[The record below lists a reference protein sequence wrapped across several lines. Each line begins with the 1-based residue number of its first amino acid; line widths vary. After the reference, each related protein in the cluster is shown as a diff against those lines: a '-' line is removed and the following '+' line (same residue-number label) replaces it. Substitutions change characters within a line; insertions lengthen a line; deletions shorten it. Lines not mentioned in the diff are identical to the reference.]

1 MPVNQFQGEN
11 TMAVRSRTL
20 NCERIQCP
28 KHALSHSVTLVVQR
42 YRMEQSAAV
51 GACHISVSFAEL
63 RTISGDRLSGTF
75 RYKNPRKN
83 YNLSSPIGQQA
94 S

>member
-28 KHALSHSVTLVVQR
+28 KHALSHSVTLVAPFLLNQVQR

-63 RTISGDRLSGTF
+63 LVATGCQVPFVTKTHVRIIT
-75 RYKNPRKN
+75 
-83 YNLSSPIGQQA
+83 
-94 S
+94 